1 MNRPAVDRRW
11 ARAAALCLTVVT
23 VGIGPFGCGSCR
35 ACDDTLCGPRTLVT
49 ICAKLGLE
57 VSLDDVARLSAEAG
71 GSPRSPAFTM
81 LGLSAAARA
90 KGLETA
96 AMKVGVADLAG
107 LTCSAIAHTWSSH
120 FVVVE
125 GWGDGSPLVTDPPAA
140 AHRMARDEFQK
151 VYSGFA
157 LLISKDKADFPEP
170 KAEGADPRLGGGT
183 PGTSGLTSRGGGSV
197 TASRAGTRG
206 TRSWSFRRWRRPAA
220 ARPVPR
226 PRR

>member
-1 MNRPAVDRRW
+1 MASCLLVLSVLADVHAAGRRSCESDAV
-11 ARAAALCLTVVT
+11 
-23 VGIGPFGCGSCR
+23 
-35 ACDDTLCGPRTLVT
+35 CGPRCLLAVCQRYGVAASLEELSSACGIDATGAGSRGTSLL
-49 ICAKLGLE
+49 ALANAALARGLH
-57 VSLDDVARLSAEAG
+57 
-71 GSPRSPAFTM
+71 
-81 LGLSAAARA
+81 
-90 KGLETA
+90 TA
-96 AMKVGVADLAG
+96 ALKIAVAELAG
-107 LTCSAIAHTWSSH
+107 VKCPAIAHTWSSH

-220 ARPVPR
+220 A
-226 PRR
+226 